1 MTINT
6 QSIYLLIFGCITYLI
21 ITDENIAGLINYS
34 CRRVRLHYEKI
45 KWIILNDPRNPIVRW
60 NMERRA
66 YKLAE
71 ELQNEIEME
80 RQSQKSNDDSTID

>member
-45 KWIILNDPRNPIVRW
+45 KWIILNDPRNPIVKYLI
-60 NMERRA
+60 
-66 YKLAE
+66 YKKSLRMAE
-71 ELQNEIEME
+71 QLIKEFENKRDNEI
-80 RQSQKSNDDSTID
+80 

>member
-1 MTINT
+1 MNALYL
-6 QSIYLLIFGCITYLI
+6 YLLIFICIAYLI

-34 CRRVRLHYEKI
+34 CRLLRLQYEKT

-66 YKLAE
+66 YKLAK
-71 ELQNEIEME
+71 EIQDEME
-80 RQSQKSNDDSTID
+80 RKSKSLNNDSKTNQ